1 MATAPDPPPSA
12 SGVPVARPI
21 PLWGRNGDTSEKIT
35 PILPKRGN
43 RLAVTSVVFGAVPI
57 IPILSQ
63 IVGVIMGLVALRR
76 ISQARRAGIDLPG
89 RGCAWAG
96 ISLNII
102 SLVGWILTLVLGSFV
117 ASQMSSSLNALRGIR
132 IPAP

>member
-1 MATAPDPPPSA
+1 M
-12 SGVPVARPI
+12 ARPI
-21 PLWGRNGDTSEKIT
+21 ALSASNGDTSEKIA
-35 PILPKRGN
+35 PIYPKRGN
-43 RLAVTSVVFGAVPI
+43 RLAVTSVVVGAVPI

-63 IVGVIMGLVALRR
+63 IVGVILGLVALRR

-89 RGCAWAG
+89 SGCAWAG

-102 SLVGWILTLVLGSFV
+102 SLVGWILMLVLGSFV
-117 ASQMSSSLNALRGIR
+117 ASNISSSLEALRGIR